1 MVENLCSVGRKM
13 RQSLQKGIYFGAKR
27 MADVRRTDNALR
39 MRESVECGAVP
50 SAQGRSAYRWIY
62 DIPDMASGQASFG
75 ALEDG
80 GAAQPWD
87 KKGVGKVET
96 LRN

>member
-1 MVENLCSVGRKM
+1 M
-13 RQSLQKGIYFGAKR
+13 RHSLQGGIYFGAKR

-50 SAQGRSAYRWIY
+50 SAQGRSAAYRRIY

-75 ALEDG
+75 ALAEG

-87 KKGVGKVET
+87 RK
-96 LRN
+96 RRR